1 MRCHCLLRNKRR
13 KKRKIKWNVSHV
25 LWMMLKHL
33 FFSLFLSS
41 LDNFAGDF
49 YHTSKLNIH
58 EQLNIYTDRRTE
70 TGYRYTRAPRHTH
83 THTHTL
89 KQTIKVNHFSSDIQI
104 KTKRSPEDCI
114 TGVVRAYD
122 SFITVVWNADQAR
135 GTLLFTPEPLP
146 TLLSYKSFFAFPRPA
161 CVCVFLVFFFTPFL
175 VVY

>member
-1 MRCHCLLRNKRR
+1 M
-13 KKRKIKWNVSHV
+13 
-25 LWMMLKHL
+25 
-33 FFSLFLSS
+33 SS
-41 LDNFAGDF
+41 WIYIPTD
-49 YHTSKLNIH
+49 
-58 EQLNIYTDRRTE
+58 EQRQGIDIRELPD
-70 TGYRYTRAPRHTH
+70 TH

-161 CVCVFLVFFFTPFL
+161 CVCVFLFFFSLLFWWFINMCTLHARLDEMSPRLLASAVHL
-175 VVY
+175 VMRNHSSFCCFRVSSVSPCPKL